1 MKLKVTT
8 LSVTVHVLC
17 CGMPYM
23 AHGMHVLIHVVGYIE
38 VW

>member
-1 MKLKVTT
+1 VKLKVTT